1 LTKGGIVVKPAKKNL
16 AVFCAL
22 LLALV
27 MAAPAAA
34 EYADYK
40 GHKVF
45 YKVMGQG
52 EPALVLVHCWNGN
65 HTLWRYNAP
74 QLAKKH
80 KLVLVDILG
89 HGKSDK
95 PKVDYTLDFMA
106 GGVAAAIKA
115 SGVNKPVLAGHS
127 MGGPVSRTVIRNNPG
142 LASGLILVDSA
153 IYPLPKDPKIAAARL
168 KVFDLMIASLKKDF
182 KGNLPKMLAPMLG
195 PSMKPEA
202 KKLLVDTMLAA
213 DPYVSISCL
222 KTMRDPKSW
231 QFKPLKMKTMAQVA
245 RNPYYPPDVEK
256 QMREFFPNL
265 VFKQWDKVG
274 HWIQL
279 EKPELF
285 NRQVLE
291 YLEK

>member
-1 LTKGGIVVKPAKKNL
+1 
-16 AVFCAL
+16 
-22 LLALV
+22 
-27 MAAPAAA
+27 
-34 EYADYK
+34 
-40 GHKVF
+40 
-45 YKVMGQG
+45 
-52 EPALVLVHCWNGN
+52 
-65 HTLWRYNAP
+65 
-74 QLAKKH
+74 
-80 KLVLVDILG
+80 
-89 HGKSDK
+89 
-95 PKVDYTLDFMA
+95 
-106 GGVAAAIKA
+106 
-115 SGVNKPVLAGHS
+115 
-127 MGGPVSRTVIRNNPG
+127 
-142 LASGLILVDSA
+142 
-153 IYPLPKDPKIAAARL
+153 
-168 KVFDLMIASLKKDF
+168 
-182 KGNLPKMLAPMLG
+182 
-195 PSMKPEA
+195 
-202 KKLLVDTMLAA
+202 VDTMLAA